1 MPTVLVIDDNPAVA
15 TALEVLFSLR
25 DLRTLSADSP
35 ARALAI
41 LDRQPVDLVIQDMN
55 FRADTTSGE
64 DGAALFRVLRARF
77 PELPVILL
85 TAWTQLESAVE
96 LVKAG
101 AADYLAKP
109 WDDNKL
115 LTTVHNLVELSET
128 RRELARRRSDETRRR
143 TELEQRYDL
152 RGAVFTDPAMERV
165 IALACQ
171 VARADVPVL
180 ITGPNGAGKEKV
192 AEILQANSAVPDGPF
207 VTLNCGALP
216 SELIEAE
223 LFGAEVGA
231 YTGAVRAREGKFESA
246 DGGTL
251 FLDEIG
257 NLSANGQMKLLRVL
271 ETGRFE
277 RLGGGRERQVKVR
290 VISATNADLHAMIRA
305 GTFREDLYYRL
316 NTIEIRVPPLAERV
330 DDILPLARLFLA
342 PGKRLSGDASE
353 ALRHHRWPG
362 NVRELRNA
370 LQRAALLATGP
381 EITAADLALPTAA
394 PRSVPGGPGASGS
407 HPGHPGPPVLPGAPS
422 SGDDELDRAAIE
434 AALARA
440 GGVIAQAAAELGLS
454 RQALYRR
461 MEKLGVSTSPAA
473 R

>member
-1 MPTVLVIDDNPAVA
+1 VATALVIDDNPAVA

-25 DLRTLSADSP
+25 DIRTVSAESP
-35 ARALAI
+35 AAGLEILAREAI
-41 LDRQPVDLVIQDMN
+41 DVVIQDMN

-64 DGAALFRVLRARF
+64 EGIALFKSIRARH
-77 PELPVILL
+77 PEMPVILL

-109 WDDNKL
+109 WDDTKL
-115 LTTVHNLVELSET
+115 LTTVKNLLELSVT
-128 RRELARRRSDETRRR
+128 KRELARRRADENRRR
-143 TELEQRYDL
+143 TELEHRYDL
-152 RGAVFTDPAMERV
+152 RDAVFADPAMERV

-192 AEILQANSAVPDGPF
+192 AEIVQANSAVRTGPF

-216 SELIEAE
+216 SELLEAE

-231 YTGAVRAREGKFESA
+231 YTGASRAREGKFDSA

-257 NLSANGQMKLLRVL
+257 NLSQNGQMKLLRVL

-277 RLGGGRERQVKVR
+277 RLGSNKERQVKVR
-290 VISATNADLHAMIRA
+290 VISATNADLDAMIRA
-305 GTFREDLYYRL
+305 GTFREDLFYRL
-316 NTIEIRVPPLAERV
+316 NTIEIRVPPLAERA
-330 DDILPLARLFLA
+330 DDILPLARHFLA
-342 PGKRLSGDASE
+342 ADKKLGTSACA
-353 ALRHHRWPG
+353 ALRAHSWPG
-362 NVRELRNA
+362 NVRELKNT
-370 LQRAALLATGP
+370 LQRAALLATHSELTP
-381 EITAADLALPTAA
+381 ADLGLAA
-394 PRSVPGGPGASGS
+394 AGPASTTE
-407 HPGHPGPPVLPGAPS
+407 
-422 SGDDELDRAAIE
+422 ELDRPTVE

-461 MEKLGVSTSPAA
+461 MEKLNIP
-473 R
+473 RD

>member
-25 DLRTLSADSP
+25 DLRTVSATSP
-35 ARALAI
+35 AAGLAI
-41 LDRQPVDLVIQDMN
+41 LEREPVDVVIQDMN

-64 DGAALFRVLRARF
+64 DGAALFRAIRARL
-77 PELPVILL
+77 PDMPVILM
-85 TAWTQLESAVE
+85 TAWTQLSSAVE

-115 LTTVHNLVELSET
+115 LTAVHNLLELSET
-128 RRELARRRSDETRRR
+128 RRELSRRRAGENRRR

-152 RGAVFTDPAMERV
+152 RGAVFADPATERV

-180 ITGPNGAGKEKV
+180 ITGPNGAGKEKI
-192 AEILQANSAVPDGPF
+192 AEIVQANSAVAAGPF
-207 VTLNCGALP
+207 VILNCGGLP
-216 SELIEAE
+216 SELLEAE
-223 LFGAEVGA
+223 LFGAEIGA
-231 YTGAVRAREGKFESA
+231 YTGASRAREGKFESA
-246 DGGTL
+246 DGGTV

-277 RLGGGRERQVKVR
+277 RLGSNRERQVKVR
-290 VISATNADLHAMIRA
+290 VISATNADLAAMIRA

-316 NTIEIRVPPLAERV
+316 NTIEIRVPPLAERI
-330 DDILPLARLFLA
+330 DDILPLARHFLA
-342 PGKRLSGDASE
+342 AGKRLSGDARD
-353 ALRHHRWPG
+353 ALRNHSWPG
-362 NVRELRNA
+362 NVRELKNA
-370 LQRAALLATGP
+370 LSRAQLLAAGA
-381 EITAADLALPTAA
+381 EITAADLALP
-394 PRSVPGGPGASGS
+394 GAR
-407 HPGHPGPPVLPGAPS
+407 PPA
-422 SGDDELDRAAIE
+422 DDEIDRPTIE
-434 AALARA
+434 AALART
-440 GGVIAQAAAELGLS
+440 GGVIAQAAADLGLS

-461 MEKLGVSTSPAA
+461 MDKLNIP
-473 R
+473 RE

>member
-1 MPTVLVIDDNPAVA
+1 MPTALVIDDNPAVM

-25 DLRTLSADSP
+25 DLKTIGADSP
-35 ARALAI
+35 AAGLEILASESI
-41 LDRQPVDLVIQDMN
+41 DVVIQDMN

-64 DGAALFRVLRARF
+64 EGVALFRAIRARF
-77 PELPVILL
+77 PEMPVILL

-101 AADYLAKP
+101 AADYLQKP
-109 WDDNKL
+109 WDDTKL
-115 LTTVHNLVELSET
+115 LTTVQNLLELSVT
-128 RRELARRRSDETRRR
+128 RRELARRRADENRRK
-143 TELEQRYDL
+143 TELEHRYDL
-152 RGAVFTDPAMERV
+152 RDVVFADPAMERV

-180 ITGPNGAGKEKV
+180 ITGPNGAGKEKI
-192 AEILQANSAVPDGPF
+192 AEIVQANSMVRSGPF

-216 SELIEAE
+216 SELLEAE
-223 LFGAEVGA
+223 LFGADVGA
-231 YTGAVRAREGKFESA
+231 YTGATKAREGKFDSA

-257 NLSANGQMKLLRVL
+257 NLSLNGQMKLLRVL

-277 RLGGGRERQVKVR
+277 RLGSNKERQVKVR
-290 VISATNADLHAMIRA
+290 VISATNADLDAMIRT

-316 NTIEIRVPPLAERV
+316 NTIELRVPPLAERV
-330 DDILPLARLFLA
+330 DDIIPLARHFLA
-342 PGKRLSGDASE
+342 DGKKLSTAACA
-353 ALRHHRWPG
+353 ALRKHTWPG
-362 NVRELRNA
+362 NVRELKNV

-381 EITAADLALPTAA
+381 ELTVADLALPGLA
-394 PRSVPGGPGASGS
+394 PAVEEVDRST
-407 HPGHPGPPVLPGAPS
+407 
-422 SGDDELDRAAIE
+422 IE

-440 GGVIAQAAAELGLS
+440 SGVIAQAASELGLS

-461 MEKLGVSTSPAA
+461 MEKLNIPKE
-473 R
+473 

>member
-15 TALEVLFSLR
+15 TALAVLFSLR
-25 DLRTLSADSP
+25 DVRTLRAESP
-35 ARALAI
+35 SGGLAI
-41 LDRQPVDLVIQDMN
+41 LEREAVDVVIQDMN

-64 DGAALFRVLRARF
+64 EGATLFRAIRVRF
-77 PELPVILL
+77 PDMPVVLM

-101 AADYLAKP
+101 ASDYIAKP
-109 WDDNKL
+109 WDDDKL
-115 LTTVHNLVELSET
+115 LTTVQNLLELSET
-128 RRELARRRSDETRRR
+128 RRELSRRRADESRRR
-143 TELEQRYDL
+143 NELAQRYDL
-152 RGAVFTDPAMERV
+152 REAVFVDPAMERV
-165 IALACQ
+165 VALACQ
-171 VARADVPVL
+171 VARAEVPVL
-180 ITGPNGAGKEKV
+180 ITGPNGSGKEKI
-192 AEILQANSAVPDGPF
+192 AEIIQANSSVKDGPF

-231 YTGAVRAREGKFESA
+231 YTGATKAREGKFESA

-257 NLSANGQMKLLRVL
+257 NLSSNGQMKLLRVL

-277 RLGGGRERQVKVR
+277 RLGSNKERHVKVR

-316 NTIEIRVPPLAERV
+316 NTIEIRVPPLVDRV
-330 DDILPLARLFLA
+330 DDILPLAKSFLA
-342 PGKRLSGDASE
+342 AGKKLSSDARD
-353 ALRHHRWPG
+353 ALKRHAWPG
-362 NVRELRNA
+362 NVRELRSA
-370 LQRAALLATGP
+370 LQRAALLASGS
-381 EITAADLALPTAA
+381 EITAADLALPSAA
-394 PRSVPGGPGASGS
+394 P
-407 HPGHPGPPVLPGAPS
+407 PPEA
-422 SGDDELDRAAIE
+422 ELDKPTIE

-461 MEKLGVSTSPAA
+461 MEKLSIP
-473 R
+473 RE

>member
-25 DLRTLSADSP
+25 DLRTLAADSP
-35 ARALAI
+35 AAGLAV
-41 LDRQPVDLVIQDMN
+41 LDREAVDVVIQDMN

-64 DGAALFRVLRARF
+64 EGAELFRTIRKRF
-77 PELPVILL
+77 PDMPVILL

-115 LTTVHNLVELSET
+115 LTAVQNLLELAQT
-128 RRELARRRSDETRRR
+128 RKELARRRAAESRRK
-143 TELEQRYDL
+143 TDLEQRFDL
-152 RGAVFTDPAMERV
+152 RDAVFADPAMERV
-165 IALACQ
+165 VALACQ

-180 ITGPNGAGKEKV
+180 ITGPNGAGKEKI
-192 AEILQANSAVPDGPF
+192 AEIVQANSAVRGGPF

-216 SELIEAE
+216 GELIEAE

-231 YTGAVRAREGKFESA
+231 YTGANRAREGKFEAA

-257 NLSANGQMKLLRVL
+257 KLSATGQMKLLRVR

-277 RLGGGRERQVKVR
+277 RLGSNRERQVTVR
-290 VISATNADLHAMIRA
+290 VISATNADLPAMIRE

-316 NTIEIRVPPLAERV
+316 NAIELHVPPLAQRA
-330 DDILPLARLFLA
+330 DDILPLA
-342 PGKRLSGDASE
+342 
-353 ALRHHRWPG
+353 H
-362 NVRELRNA
+362 
-370 LQRAALLATGP
+370 ALLAG
-381 EITAADLALPTAA
+381 
-394 PRSVPGGPGASGS
+394 
-407 HPGHPGPPVLPGAPS
+407 
-422 SGDDELDRAAIE
+422 
-434 AALARA
+434 
-440 GGVIAQAAAELGLS
+440 
-454 RQALYRR
+454 
-461 MEKLGVSTSPAA
+461 
-473 R
+473 